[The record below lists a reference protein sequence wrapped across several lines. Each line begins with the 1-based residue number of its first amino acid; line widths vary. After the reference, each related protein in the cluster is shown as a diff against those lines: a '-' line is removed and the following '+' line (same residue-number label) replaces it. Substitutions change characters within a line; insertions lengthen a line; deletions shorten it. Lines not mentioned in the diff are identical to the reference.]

1 MLLAERYNQK
11 QIKEVL
17 KTVGVHIAS
26 ETSTDF
32 LCLCPFHD
40 NKKTPSFA
48 VSYEKGLYVCYN
60 PSCGAKGKLV
70 DLVKK
75 IGHLNDFQAMRLMSN
90 LKKEQYETF
99 DDDLEALM
107 EDKPEFEEFSQ
118 DTLDKLFK
126 DLNSSERAKQYF
138 LSRGINHESIN
149 YFRAES
155 KLSTWI
161 YRITVTKAINQVK
174 LINRKKQYA
183 ALVSFFADDSVMQKA
198 QASENH
204 NPEFEIE
211 RQDKAEILNSALAKL
226 PENQRVAFTL
236 SKVSELSYSEI
247 AEIMNTSVS
256 AIESLI
262 HRAKTRLREKLYQY
276 YTKHLYTHNDVN
288 VEPKYYIGQ
297 NQDKDS
303 LLL

>member
-1 MLLAERYNQK
+1 MEELELIKRLRGGDNEAFRCIINAYQKMVINCAYKFLRDEESARDLTQEVFAEVY
-11 QIKEVL
+11 
-17 KTVGVHIAS
+17 
-26 ETSTDF
+26 
-32 LCLCPFHD
+32 
-40 NKKTPSFA
+40 
-48 VSYEKGLYVCYN
+48 
-60 PSCGAKGKLV
+60 
-70 DLVKK
+70 
-75 IGHLNDFQAMRLMSN
+75 
-90 LKKEQYETF
+90 
-99 DDDLEALM
+99 
-107 EDKPEFEEFSQ
+107 
-118 DTLDKLFK
+118 
-126 DLNSSERAKQYF
+126 
-138 LSRGINHESIN
+138 ESIN

-236 SKVSELSYSEI
+236 CKVSELSYSEI

-276 YTKHLYTHNDVN
+276 YTKHL
-288 VEPKYYIGQ
+288 
-297 NQDKDS
+297 
-303 LLL
+303 